1 MTKGRQENNEANTDG
16 RIAEGQITAKF
27 EFTNVKCVPY
37 DLKFNDFEHCYLKSV
52 NQTYKYVSIKC
63 RLFQTPVTKFN
74 LLLYKRFN
82 GYRPFMYNVSVDVCK
97 FQLNRNVNPIMK
109 FFYDIVEPYSN
120 INHTCP
126 FNVSLTFEDLVLEKL
141 PVDFIN
147 HRITDVLPFPD
158 YVVETNWI
166 AYDIKRAVVKFY
178 GTLS

>member
-1 MTKGRQENNEANTDG
+1 MVVV
-16 RIAEGQITAKF
+16 ISAKF

-52 NQTYKYVSIKC
+52 NRTYKYVSLKC
-63 RLFQTPVTKFN
+63 RLFQTPVTKVRLSLF
-74 LLLYKRFN
+74 KRFN

-109 FFYDIVEPYSN
+109 FFYDVVAPYSN

-126 FNVSLTFEDLVLEKL
+126 FNEDLVFEKL
-141 PVDFIN
+141 PIDFLN
-147 HRITDVLPFPD
+147 HRFTDVLPFPEGD
-158 YVVETNWI
+158 YLVETNWI
-166 AYDIKRAVVKFY
+166 AYDITRAVVKFY